1 MYINENMLNQ
11 LDCSLDENHREMVVM
26 TMDYF
31 RRHSHQRRGESGTQP
46 PQLCSR
52 SVSNFRDSAKS
63 TISAGYGATVHPLVN
78 TSWGV
83 PTMMAANDARS
94 IAILLSDI
102 GGWGTKVR
110 ISTKNG
116 IEYLILTG
124 YPGLRNRLKG
134 TRYKIGNAKLVDM
147 GIGKYGIRGSTVKGF
162 KLSCWVAVGIE
173 VAEWLYSD
181 ERIWTDLFGAVGV
194 ELVKAGIA
202 TAVGYA
208 AGVVAGLLITS
219 AAAPLAFGAVFV
231 FAVGIGLNVLDNHFG
246 IKNSVKAG
254 LRYATDHIEYF
265 SDKIREINSTDL
277 QRYAEQTVADIAASI
292 ADGLY
297 KEAKDWVIRKTNLDG
312 LNLPNW
318 PSAPRMPSIPNLDL
332 PRIF

>member
-1 MYINENMLNQ
+1 MLNQ

-31 RRHSHQRRGESGTQP
+31 RRHSLRQNTETSTQP

-52 SVSNFRDSAKS
+52 NVSNFMDSVKS
-63 TISAGYGATVHPLVN
+63 TVGTVYGAAVHPGVN
-78 TSWGV
+78 TNWGV
-83 PTMMAANDARS
+83 PTVMAANDARS
-94 IAILLSDI
+94 IGTLLRDI
-102 GGWGTKVR
+102 GGWNTKVR
-110 ISTKNG
+110 ISTRNG

-124 YPGLRNRLKG
+124 YPGLRNQLKG
-134 TRYKIGNAKLVDM
+134 TRYKLENQKLVNL

-162 KLSCWVAVGIE
+162 KLSCWVAAGIE

-208 AGVVAGLLITS
+208 AAVAAGALFTA
-219 AAAPLAFGAVFV
+219 AAAPVAFGALFVFV
-231 FAVGIGLNVLDNHFG
+231 VGIGLNILDNHFG
-246 IKNSVKAG
+246 IKNAVKSG
-254 LRYATDHIEYF
+254 LRYATEHIEYIR
-265 SDKIREINSTDL
+265 DKVREIKPGDL
-277 QRYAEQTVADIAASI
+277 QKYAEKTASDIASNI
-292 ADGLY
+292 VESLY
-297 KEAKDWVIRKTNLDG
+297 EGAKDWVIRKIQPDG
-312 LNLPNW
+312 LDLPTW
-318 PSAPRMPSIPNLDL
+318 PSAPRMPSLPNLDI